1 MRCANC
7 GSENA
12 DGTKFCRDCGT
23 TLAQRCPR
31 CAAPNPPGS
40 RFCGECGV
48 RLAEAPVG
56 NAKTSRAVKAGHA
69 ERAADATDIGRGAEA
84 GRADIRSANAT
95 SADAIGDG
103 DAAGLSYAADVG
115 VAENVPVRGGTR
127 VIIDARPE
135 ATVSPPEGER
145 KTVTALFADIK
156 GSTELMESLDPEEA
170 RALIDPALQ
179 LMIEAARRYDGYIV
193 QSTGDGI
200 FALFGA
206 PVAHEDHPQRAL
218 HAALRMQASIK
229 TYAAKLRAEGRVPI
243 EIRVGINSGEVVVR
257 SIQTGERTT
266 EYTPIGH
273 TTNLASRLQAIAPT
287 GSVVLSGETV
297 RLVAGYFELKSL
309 GPVKVRGVS
318 EPVEVYEA
326 VGLGPLRTR
335 LEASAMRGLTKF
347 CGRSGELDRVKQ
359 ALELVRAG
367 HGQVLAATGDAG
379 VGKSRLFYEFKAVA
393 SSGCMVLEAFAV
405 SHGKASPYLP
415 VIQLLEEYFGI
426 AEDDDSRRRREKVG
440 GKVLMLDRTL
450 EDTLPYLFTLIG
462 IQDGDDPLA
471 QMDSQIRRRRTL
483 EAIRR
488 ILLRESLNQPLIVIL
503 EDLHW
508 VDGGTQALLDLL
520 VDSVEN
526 ARILL
531 LVNYR
536 REYTHQWG
544 GRGYYTELDLQP
556 LPDACAQELLS
567 ALLGSPSESN
577 GKGDSKSLTAA
588 AADDSLASLRHK
600 IVKVT
605 DGNPFFIEE
614 IVRAL
619 FEQGILERNGE
630 VRLGRP
636 LTDAKIPPT
645 VQGIIAARIDRLP
658 PAQKELL
665 QTVAVLGRKFPSSLA
680 REVVSAPSEQ
690 VERMLFELQV
700 NDFIYEEPDPRDPRY
715 TFKHILTHEV
725 AYGSILGERR
735 RLLHERAA
743 QAIETIFRGRLDDYL
758 TDLADHHERS
768 GNASESVR
776 YLALAAGQAARRL
789 AYPEAIEHLRT
800 GLKLL
805 DTLPENEARD
815 RREVE
820 MLTALGE
827 HIITIQGPGA
837 VEVRQ
842 VFDRACALCER
853 VGDVKQFFW
862 IAYGLQFHYILRLE
876 LDTARELGERQL
888 AIAEGTQDP
897 AMLAG
902 AYVAQTQTLRWMGE
916 FTAAYE
922 YIERAIVLGGEIH
935 GYPLRFGDPRP
946 MILSHAASLLFAL
959 GYPTRAIERNR
970 EALEVARRAGPYSLA
985 VALINSGHL
994 QLHIGNSGAALQ
1006 IAGSLAALAEEHGF
1020 SMWSAEAVG
1029 LRGEAFVE
1037 QGRIE
1042 EGIAEM
1048 RAGASAYE
1056 TTGAVAGSWKITLAR
1071 AQGLRGAPDEG
1082 LAVIAELKEQ
1092 TERTGLRMAEAAL
1105 YRVEGGLYL
1114 QRGGPDD
1121 EAAAEASFRKSIA
1134 VARRQSAKMFELRAT
1149 MSLAHLLAK
1158 QERREEARAMLAA
1171 IYGWFTEGLD
1181 TADLKEAKALLDE
1194 LRD

>member
-23 TLAQRCPR
+23 ALAQRCPR

-56 NAKTSRAVKAGHA
+56 NAKTP

-84 GRADIRSANAT
+84 GRTGGR
-95 SADAIGDG
+95 SADAGSADASGDG
-103 DAAGLSYAADVG
+103 DASGLAYAADLR
-115 VAENVPVRGGTR
+115 VAENLRVGGDTR
-127 VIIDARPE
+127 VIIDARHE
-135 ATVSPPEGER
+135 ATVNPPEGER

-359 ALELVRAG
+359 ALELVRAS

-379 VGKSRLFYEFKAVA
+379 VGKSRLFYEFKVVA
-393 SSGCMVLEAFAV
+393 SNGCMVLEAFAV

-462 IQDGDDPLA
+462 IQEGDDPLA
-471 QMDSQIRRRRTL
+471 QMDPQIRRRRTL

-488 ILLRESLNQPLIVIL
+488 ILLRESLNQPLILII

-544 GRGYYTELDLQP
+544 GRG
-556 LPDACAQELLS
+556 
-567 ALLGSPSESN
+567 
-577 GKGDSKSLTAA
+577 
-588 AADDSLASLRHK
+588 
-600 IVKVT
+600 
-605 DGNPFFIEE
+605 
-614 IVRAL
+614 
-619 FEQGILERNGE
+619 
-630 VRLGRP
+630 
-636 LTDAKIPPT
+636 
-645 VQGIIAARIDRLP
+645 
-658 PAQKELL
+658 
-665 QTVAVLGRKFPSSLA
+665 
-680 REVVSAPSEQ
+680 
-690 VERMLFELQV
+690 
-700 NDFIYEEPDPRDPRY
+700 
-715 TFKHILTHEV
+715 
-725 AYGSILGERR
+725 
-735 RLLHERAA
+735 
-743 QAIETIFRGRLDDYL
+743 
-758 TDLADHHERS
+758 
-768 GNASESVR
+768 
-776 YLALAAGQAARRL
+776 
-789 AYPEAIEHLRT
+789 
-800 GLKLL
+800 
-805 DTLPENEARD
+805 
-815 RREVE
+815 
-820 MLTALGE
+820 
-827 HIITIQGPGA
+827 
-837 VEVRQ
+837 
-842 VFDRACALCER
+842 
-853 VGDVKQFFW
+853 
-862 IAYGLQFHYILRLE
+862 
-876 LDTARELGERQL
+876 
-888 AIAEGTQDP
+888 
-897 AMLAG
+897 
-902 AYVAQTQTLRWMGE
+902 
-916 FTAAYE
+916 
-922 YIERAIVLGGEIH
+922 
-935 GYPLRFGDPRP
+935 
-946 MILSHAASLLFAL
+946 
-959 GYPTRAIERNR
+959 
-970 EALEVARRAGPYSLA
+970 
-985 VALINSGHL
+985 
-994 QLHIGNSGAALQ
+994 
-1006 IAGSLAALAEEHGF
+1006 
-1020 SMWSAEAVG
+1020 
-1029 LRGEAFVE
+1029 
-1037 QGRIE
+1037 
-1042 EGIAEM
+1042 
-1048 RAGASAYE
+1048 
-1056 TTGAVAGSWKITLAR
+1056 
-1071 AQGLRGAPDEG
+1071 
-1082 LAVIAELKEQ
+1082 
-1092 TERTGLRMAEAAL
+1092 
-1105 YRVEGGLYL
+1105 
-1114 QRGGPDD
+1114 
-1121 EAAAEASFRKSIA
+1121 
-1134 VARRQSAKMFELRAT
+1134 
-1149 MSLAHLLAK
+1149 
-1158 QERREEARAMLAA
+1158 
-1171 IYGWFTEGLD
+1171 
-1181 TADLKEAKALLDE
+1181 
-1194 LRD
+1194 